1 MRTLH
6 IVASLLVVAAL
17 GMLAY
22 NAASGKVIEGL
33 ESGTNGTVA
42 DQLQKS
48 TKALD
53 GGAEMFMNMAHI
65 DKNKS
70 DVATQ
75 VKSYKTW
82 LQHAITMGVQG
93 AADGS
98 AKSMEYLTSGKSD
111 VTTLLK
117 DMAIFKQQLDYVA
130 IAEQVLGGQM
140 PVLPKSKG
148 GGWL

>member
-1 MRTLH
+1 MKTLH
-6 IVASLLVVAAL
+6 IVASLLVIAAL
-17 GMLAY
+17 GLLAY
-22 NAASGKVIEGL
+22 NAVTKKVVEGL
-33 ESGTNGTVA
+33 EAGKNGTIA
-42 DQLQKS
+42 DQIQKN

-53 GGAEMFMNMAHI
+53 GGAEMFMNAAHL

-75 VKSYKTW
+75 IKSYKTW
-82 LQHAITMGVQG
+82 LQNAITMGVQG

-98 AKSMEYLTSGKSD
+98 AKGMDYLTSGKSD

-130 IAEQVLGGQM
+130 IAEQVLGGRV
-140 PVLPKSKG
+140 PIVSSSKSDSI
-148 GGWL
+148 W

>member
-1 MRTLH
+1 
-6 IVASLLVVAAL
+6 
-17 GMLAY
+17 MLAY
-22 NAASGKVIEGL
+22 NAAAGKVVEGL
-33 ESGTNGTVA
+33 ESGNNGTVA
-42 DQLQKS
+42 DQLQKN

-53 GGAEMFMNMAHI
+53 GGAEMFMNMAHL

-75 VKSYKTW
+75 IKSYKTW
-82 LQHAITMGVQG
+82 LQNAITMGVQA

-111 VTTLLK
+111 VTTQLK

-140 PVLPKSKG
+140 PVLPKSKS
-148 GGWL
+148 GGWM